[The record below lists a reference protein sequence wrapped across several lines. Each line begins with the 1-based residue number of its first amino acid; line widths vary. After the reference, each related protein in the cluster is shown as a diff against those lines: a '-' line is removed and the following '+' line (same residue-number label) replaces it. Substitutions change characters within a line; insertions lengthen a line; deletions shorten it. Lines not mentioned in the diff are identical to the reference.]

1 MAAYEYIALDAG
13 GKQKKGILEADSV
26 RQIRQLLRDQGLT
39 PLNVDAAAEG
49 STNKAASGG
58 GSVFGARKL
67 SGLDLAMF
75 TRQLSTLLT
84 ASLPLEEALSAAAQQ
99 SEKRHVNGLIMAVR
113 SKVLEGFS
121 LAAAFAEFPSSFNVL
136 YRSTVAAGE
145 QSGFLDKVLDN
156 LADYTEKRFESRRN
170 VEMALFYPV
179 VVLCLALLIVG
190 GLVVY
195 IVPEMARSFESMGQE
210 LPTMTKALIWLA
222 DFLGTWWWA
231 LFLLAAGVVMFCRWL
246 LSQPKIRMAWDKRL
260 LGMPLIGRVV
270 RTGNAAR
277 YASTLSILTSSGVPL
292 VDAMNIAADVVTNG
306 VLKRR
311 LQSATQR
318 VSEGSSLRAALE
330 TVGYF
335 PPMFLHMVAS
345 GEASGELDQMLGR
358 VANYQQN
365 ELERVVSTVVKLFEP
380 LMLLIMGVLV
390 MAIVMAILLP
400 ILNMN
405 ALV

>member
-1 MAAYEYIALDAG
+1 
-13 GKQKKGILEADSV
+13 
-26 RQIRQLLRDQGLT
+26 
-39 PLNVDAAAEG
+39 
-49 STNKAASGG
+49 
-58 GSVFGARKL
+58 
-67 SGLDLAMF
+67 
-75 TRQLSTLLT
+75 
-84 ASLPLEEALSAAAQQ
+84 
-99 SEKRHVNGLIMAVR
+99 
-113 SKVLEGFS
+113 
-121 LAAAFAEFPSSFNVL
+121 
-136 YRSTVAAGE
+136 
-145 QSGFLDKVLDN
+145 
-156 LADYTEKRFESRRN
+156 
-170 VEMALFYPV
+170 MALFYPI

-210 LPTMTKALIWLA
+210 LPTMTQALIWLA

-231 LFLLAAGVVMFCRWL
+231 LFLLAWSAFMVCRWL
-246 LSQPKIRMAWDKRL
+246 LSQPNIRMLWDRRV
-260 LGMPLIGRVV
+260 LGLPLVGRVA

-292 VDAMNIAADVVTNG
+292 VDAMNIAGDVVTNR

-311 LQSATQR
+311 LQAATQR

-365 ELERVVSTVVKLFEP
+365 ELERVVGTVVKMFEP
-380 LMLLIMGVLV
+380 MMLLLMGGIV

-405 ALV
+405 SLV